1 MFSFKF
7 QKSNNIFPAL
17 TSDYKIKVLGT
28 VSEKTYC
35 DSVGGKV
42 KDEINIP
49 VENKTMFLLKSDA
62 E

>member
-42 KDEINIP
+42 KDEINYT
-49 VENKTMFLLKSDA
+49 VNNKEMFVVNI
-62 E
+62 